1 MQIKL
6 VVIGKIKENIYKNR
20 IYEYLKWINIDI
32 PIEIVFIKNDRI
44 DKLNKKLKSHLI
56 NQDYTICISEEGTMM
71 NSRKFSKLILNQTK
85 NITFFIGGPN
95 GHSEFVRKETNEVI
109 SLSLMTFPHD
119 LALLILTEQI
129 YRGIS
134 IAKGSKYHK

>member
-6 VVIGKIKENIYKNR
+6 VAIGKIKGNIYKNR

-32 PIEIVFIKNDRI
+32 PIEIVFLKNDRI

-56 NQDYTICISEEGTMM
+56 KQNYTICISEEGTMM
-71 NSRKFSKLILNQTK
+71 TSRKFSKLILNQTK

-95 GHSEFVRKETNEVI
+95 GHSEIVRKETNQVM

>member
-1 MQIKL
+1 
-6 VVIGKIKENIYKNR
+6 
-20 IYEYLKWINIDI
+20 
-32 PIEIVFIKNDRI
+32 
-44 DKLNKKLKSHLI
+44 
-56 NQDYTICISEEGTMM
+56 MM

-95 GHSEFVRKETNEVI
+95 GHSEIVRKETNEVI

-134 IAKGSKYHK
+134 IAKCSKYHK

>member
-6 VVIGKIKENIYKNR
+6 VAIGKIKENIYKNR

-95 GHSEFVRKETNEVI
+95 GHSEIVRKETNEVI